1 MLDPEFQPVA
11 PGAERGPVA
20 WGKSLA
26 NRTFHR
32 TVDLILRVDR
42 SQTLN
47 RGRSPMAGG
56 GDIAAELYA
65 AVQMMKAEAFD
76 PSGGGVDYRRLC
88 ESETYQQY
96 RACTAGLINFDPA
109 TLSSAE
115 QRLAFWINLYNA
127 LIIDAVIAFDLEGS
141 IREDLGFFRRAA
153 YVIGGQRY
161 SADDIEHGIL
171 RGNRRHFHPLILFPQ
186 LAPGDVRLA
195 YSLPIVDPRLHCA
208 LVCASRSCP
217 PIAVYDAGQIHQ
229 QLDVAAANFVNN
241 GGAVVDVPAGRLS
254 LSPIFRWYRRDF
266 GGTPGVIDFVESHLD
281 DGPGRELLR
290 ARGSQLNLVYQTYDW
305 SLNGL

>member
-1 MLDPEFQPVA
+1 
-11 PGAERGPVA
+11 
-20 WGKSLA
+20 
-26 NRTFHR
+26 
-32 TVDLILRVDR
+32 
-42 SQTLN
+42 
-47 RGRSPMAGG
+47 MAGG
-56 GDIAAELYA
+56 ADVAGELYA

-88 ESETYQQY
+88 DSETYQQY

-109 TLSSAE
+109 TLSSSE
-115 QRLAFWINLYNA
+115 ERLAFWINLYNA
-127 LIIDAVIAFDLEGS
+127 LIIDAVIAFDLKTS

-153 YVIGGQRY
+153 YIISGRRY

-171 RGNRRHFHPLILFPQ
+171 RGNRRHFHPMIPFPQ
-186 LAPGDVRLA
+186 FAPGDVRLA
-195 YSLPIVDPRLHCA
+195 NSLLSVDPRVHGA

-217 PIAVYDAGQIHQ
+217 PIAVYDADRIHE

-266 GGTPGVIDFVESHLD
+266 GGTRGVIDFVERHLD
-281 DGPGRELLR
+281 DGPGREFLR
-290 ARGSQLNLVYQTYDW
+290 AHSGGLNLSYRPYDW
-305 SLNGL
+305 SLNRL